1 MNDHLSAI
9 RRHTRA
15 AQIGR
20 THPASATVKLSS
32 IATFTLPSQLTELC
46 SPPTGMV
53 WFVER
58 ITFAPPML
66 GTGAG
71 GTIIL
76 FRGSVEC
83 WRTPPSGGP
92 PNTLTSDG
100 YAFMLQTGEV
110 LSAVWYAPTVAGD
123 LVVDI
128 AAAEQPALG
137 PATVT
142 A

>member
-1 MNDHLSAI
+1 MSMGISAGLDLAVSLGEKVDVMNDHLSAI

-83 WRTPPSGGP
+83 W
-92 PNTLTSDG
+92 
-100 YAFMLQTGEV
+100 
-110 LSAVWYAPTVAGD
+110 
-123 LVVDI
+123 
-128 AAAEQPALG
+128 
-137 PATVT
+137 
-142 A
+142 